1 MRRRGGSCPARAR
14 LTGARAAPW
23 LTRARGAEVA
33 GTTCVV
39 ALAVAVVL
47 GGCAPQGI
55 QQTALPA
62 RVEYVCQGEKL
73 LQVARGTAAAVV
85 RFEEREATLPEVASA
100 AQEKYTNG
108 EWTLYLDGERALL
121 ESRGVVLAG
130 GCRSTV
136 PLPRETRQR

>member
-1 MRRRGGSCPARAR
+1 MTRRGGPRAAPAR
-14 LTGARAAPW
+14 LTTARAAPRVA
-23 LTRARGAEVA
+23 RARGAGAA
-33 GTTCVV
+33 GTACVA

-47 GGCAPQGI
+47 GGCVPQGI

-62 RVEYVCQGEKL
+62 RVDYVCQGEKL